1 MHKLDTNAD
10 VLGRKASLPDG
21 AAMDFSKIALI
32 VIDMQRFFI
41 DAPGGMPNVHA
52 ADIIANINLL
62 SRATRDAG
70 GMVVFTQ
77 HAFRD
82 DGRFALP
89 DWKKGDHPVLARLA
103 RDLSVGSPDFA
114 LHDRLDV
121 APGDRRITKFQPSA
135 FHPLSYE
142 NEADGLHHLLRQSGI
157 ETLII
162 TGTVTNG
169 CCECTARDAWQHH
182 YRVLFVSDANAAAT
196 DAEHNASLNGMGGFV
211 AHVVSTAQTADWLSA
226 GSGVGSG
233 DLEKRDPARVD

>member
-10 VLGRKASLPDG
+10 VLGRKAPLPEAKD
-21 AAMDFSKIALI
+21 ADFGRVALI

-41 DAPGGMPNVHA
+41 DAPGGMPNSHA
-52 ADIIANINLL
+52 ADIIDSINVLA
-62 SRATRDAG
+62 RATRDAG

-89 DWKKGDHPVLARLA
+89 EWKKGDHPVLARLA

-114 LHDRLDV
+114 LHDRLDI
-121 APGDRRITKFQPSA
+121 APGDHRITKFQPSA

-142 NEADGLHHLLRQSGI
+142 HEADGLHYLLRQSGI
-157 ETLII
+157 DTLII

-211 AHVVSTAQTADWLSA
+211 AHVVTTRQTADWLSA
-226 GSGVGSG
+226 GGGVSS
-233 DLEKRDPARVD
+233 DNLEQRDPARVG

>member
-1 MHKLDTNAD
+1 MHQLNTDSD
-10 VLGRKASLPDG
+10 ILGRKASLPAG
-21 AAMDFSKIALI
+21 ETVDFSKVALV

-52 ADIIANINLL
+52 ADIIDNINAL
-62 SRATRDAG
+62 SAATREAG
-70 GMVVFTQ
+70 GMVIFTH

-89 DWKKGDHPVLARLA
+89 DWKKSDHPVLARLA
-103 RDLSVGSPDFA
+103 RDLSAGSPDFEI
-114 LHDRLDV
+114 HSRLDV
-121 APGDRRITKFQPSA
+121 APTDHRVTKFQPSA

-142 NEADGLHHLLRQSGI
+142 NEADGLHALLRKFGI
-157 ETLII
+157 ETVII

-182 YRVLFVSDANAAAT
+182 YRVLFISDANAAAT

-211 AHVVSTAQTADWLSA
+211 AHVVPTRQAADWLSGREEA
-226 GSGVGSG
+226 ALHDRAHG
-233 DLEKRDPARVD
+233 DPAAVS

>member
-1 MHKLDTNAD
+1 MHKLDSNPD
-10 VLGRKASLPDG
+10 VLGRKAHLPVSG
-21 AAMDFSKIALI
+21 AMDFSKVALI

-52 ADIIANINLL
+52 ADIIDNINVL
-62 SRATRDAG
+62 SAATRKAG

-89 DWKKGDHPVLARLA
+89 AWKKGDHPVLARLA
-103 RDLSVGSPDFA
+103 RDLSVGSQDFA

-121 APGDRRITKFQPSA
+121 TPGDHRITKFQPSA
-135 FHPLSYE
+135 FHPLSFE
-142 NEADGLHHLLRQSGI
+142 DEKDGLHHLLRQAGI

-182 YRVLFVSDANAAAT
+182 FRVLFVSDANAAAT

-211 AHVVSTAQTADWLSA
+211 AHIASTEQVADWLLPEGRVAA
-226 GSGVGSG
+226 GTQQ
-233 DLEKRDPARVD
+233 RDPAQVG